1 VFKKHTLQS
10 EDTMLMLRARK
21 GLPILRL
28 LSGKPLMCQISMHVH
43 VKGVSEYHSHAY
55 AIRVNGD
62 VTQLLV
68 ADKDRKLLWLD
79 TEHLE
84 VVEEETHILDKR
96 EK

>member
-1 VFKKHTLQS
+1 MSASSFDFTQDERFS
-10 EDTMLMLRARK
+10 
-21 GLPILRL
+21 
-28 LSGKPLMCQISMHVH
+28 
-43 VKGVSEYHSHAY
+43 
-55 AIRVNGD
+55 VNRTE
-62 VTQLLV
+62 VELV